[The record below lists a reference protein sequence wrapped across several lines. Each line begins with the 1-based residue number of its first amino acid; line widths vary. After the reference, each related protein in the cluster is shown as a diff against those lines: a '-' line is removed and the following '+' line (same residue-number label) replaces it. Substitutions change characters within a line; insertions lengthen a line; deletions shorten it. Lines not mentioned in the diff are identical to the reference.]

1 MKQLK
6 FGLLAIA
13 LASFFLQ
20 SYGQDKKLAFDDL
33 MNRKFYPQS
42 LANLQWRGNEAFTW
56 VARNCL
62 VQQSIDNAVS
72 DTILNL
78 EKLNK
83 ALAAIE
89 LDKQKSFPSVTWIDA
104 QQFRFV
110 RSGKVI
116 VYHMGDARAKVL
128 NTFDPDAENTD
139 LEPIT
144 GQVAYTKGNNLMV
157 SVNGTI
163 QAVTN
168 DADKNI
174 VNGQSVHRNE
184 FGIDKGTFWSPKG
197 SLLAFYRMDQTMVTD
212 YPLVNINERIA
223 TVENMKYPMAG
234 MKSHHV
240 TLGVFNPKRGIVHYL
255 KTGEPAEQ
263 YLTNISWSP
272 DEKYIF
278 VAVVNRAQ
286 DHLWLNQYDAS
297 TGDFVK
303 TLFEETDKEY
313 VEPLHELSFLK
324 TRPDQ
329 FVWQS
334 RRDGWNHLYL
344 YNIDGS
350 LVKQLTTGKWEV
362 TQFLGWDLKESQ
374 VFFLSTEAG
383 ALDRHLYSV
392 DLKSGKMSRLTDSEG
407 THTIFLS
414 PSAVHYIDRLTSLQV
429 GTRYTLYPEKRKNQR
444 ILFEDINPLKDY
456 QMGETAMVTLK
467 SDDGNDLFGRL
478 IKPVGFDPEKK
489 YPVLIYVYGGPHSQL
504 VTNTWLGGAG
514 LFLNYMA
521 QQGYVVFTLD
531 NRGTSARGADFEQ
544 CIHRQLGKME
554 MSDQMKGVEYLKS
567 LPYVDATRIGLDGW
581 SYGGFMTLM
590 MKLNNPGVFKVASC
604 GGPVVD
610 WKYYEIMYGE
620 RYMDTPEENA
630 EGYKYANVMN
640 YIDKLEGKLL
650 VMHGAQDNTVVWQ
663 NSLQFIQECILK
675 GKQVDYFVYPNH
687 EHNVSGKDRIHM
699 FRKLAEYYH
708 DNL

>member
-1 MKQLK
+1 MKQMK
-6 FGLLAIA
+6 FSLLVIA
-13 LASFFLQ
+13 LGTLLMPAFAQ
-20 SYGQDKKLAFDDL
+20 EKILAPDDL

-42 LANLQWRGNEAFTW
+42 LVNLQWRSNEAFTW
-56 VARNCL
+56 VAKNCL
-62 VQQSIDNAVS
+62 VQQTIANTVS
-72 DTILNL
+72 DTLLSL
-78 EKLNK
+78 EKLNA
-83 ALAAIE
+83 ALTAIK
-89 LDKQKSFPSVTWIDA
+89 LDKQKSFPSITWIDA
-104 QQFRFV
+104 NQFRFI
-110 RSGKVI
+110 RTGKLI
-116 VYHMGDARAKVL
+116 VYQFSEASAKVL
-128 NTFDPDAENTD
+128 NTFDPAAENSD
-139 LEPIT
+139 LNPTT
-144 GQVAYTKGNNLMV
+144 GNVAYTIGNNLMV
-157 SVNGTI
+157 SLNGSTI
-163 QAVTN
+163 AVTN
-168 DADKNI
+168 DADENI

-197 SLLAFYRMDQTMVTD
+197 NLLAFYRMDQTMVTD

-223 TVENMKYPMAG
+223 KVENMKYPMAG

-240 TLGVFNPKRGIVHYL
+240 TLGVFDPIKGVLHYI

-278 VAVVNRAQ
+278 IAVVNRAQ
-286 DHLWLNQYDAS
+286 NHMWLNQYDAA
-297 TGDFVK
+297 TGDFIK
-303 TLFEETDKEY
+303 TLFEETDNEY

-329 FVWQS
+329 FIWQS

-344 YNIDGS
+344 YNINGN

-362 TQFLGWDLKESQ
+362 TQFLGWDAKESQ
-374 VFFLSTEAG
+374 VYFLSTEAG
-383 ALDRHLYSV
+383 ALDRQLYSV
-392 DLKSGKMSRLTDSEG
+392 EMKSGKMSRLTDTEG

-414 PSAVHYIDRLTSLQV
+414 PATNHFIDRVSSLRV
-429 GTRYTLYPEKRKNQR
+429 GTRYTFYPEKRKNER
-444 ILFEDINPLKDY
+444 VIFEDVNPLKDY
-456 QMGETAMVTLK
+456 QMGETIMVTLK
-467 SDDGNDLFGRL
+467 ADDGSDLFGRL
-478 IKPVGFDPEKK
+478 IKPAGFDAAKK

-521 QQGYVVFTLD
+521 QQGYIVFTLD

-554 MSDQMKGVEYLKS
+554 MSDQMKGVEYLKT
-567 LPYVDATRIGLDGW
+567 LPYVDASRIGLDGW

-620 RYMDTPEENA
+620 RYMDTPEENE

>member
-6 FGLLAIA
+6 FGLLAIV
-13 LASFFLQ
+13 LVSIFLQ
-20 SYGQDKKLAFDDL
+20 SYGQDKKLALDDL
-33 MNRKFYPQS
+33 MNRRFYPQS
-42 LANLQWRGNEAFTW
+42 LANLQWRSNDSFTW
-56 VARNCL
+56 VAKNCL
-62 VQQSIDNAVS
+62 VQQTLENEVS
-72 DTILNL
+72 DTILKL
-78 EKLNK
+78 ENLNK
-83 ALAAIE
+83 ALSAIE
-89 LDKQKSFPSVTWIDA
+89 LEKQKSFPSVTWIDA
-104 QQFRFV
+104 LQFRFM

-116 VYHMGDARAKVL
+116 IYHMGDARAKVL
-128 NTFDPDAENTD
+128 NTFDPEAENAD
-139 LEPIT
+139 MEPIT
-144 GQVAYTKGNNLMV
+144 GQVAFTKGNNLMV

-163 QAVTN
+163 NAVTN

-174 VNGQSVHRNE
+174 VSGQSVHRNE

-197 SLLAFYRMDQTMVTD
+197 NLLAFYRMDQTMVTD

-223 TVENMKYPMAG
+223 TVENIKYPMAG

-240 TLGVFNPKRGIVHYL
+240 TVGIYNPVSGVVHYI

-278 VAVVNRAQ
+278 IAVLNRAQ
-286 DHLWLNQYDAS
+286 DHLWLNKYDAA

-344 YNIDGS
+344 YDINGS

-362 TQFLGWDLKESQ
+362 TQLMGWDLKESQ
-374 VFFLSTEAG
+374 VLFMSTEAG

-414 PSAVHYIDRLTSLQV
+414 PSSVHFIDRVSSLQV
-429 GTRYTLYPEKRKNQR
+429 GAKYILYPEKRKNQR

-456 QMGETAMVTLK
+456 QLGETTMVTLK
-467 SDDGNDLFGRL
+467 SDDGKDLYGRL
-478 IKPVGFDPEKK
+478 IKPSGFDPAQK

-531 NRGTSARGADFEQ
+531 NRGTSSRGADFEQ

-567 LPYVDATRIGLDGW
+567 LPYVDVTRIGLDGW

-590 MKLNNPGVFKVASC
+590 LKLNNPGVFKVASC

-620 RYMDTPEENA
+620 RYMDTPEENPD
-630 EGYKYANVMN
+630 GYKYADVIN